1 MNRKLKFD
9 LDIETNAL
17 LCPNPNEFYGR
28 AYITEDI
35 VDNYRTLP
43 GIKSA
48 TKLANVTFGN
58 ILQASTC
65 NFTAPTDALDA
76 IDVDVCALSAMA
88 QLCQFDLEQSFVSLQ
103 MAQGSNGDFTVAAF
117 MNYYWAE
124 MAGKIG
130 EGIEL
135 LRWQGDTLSEDA
147 TLGLCDGYI
156 KKFCNDDLI
165 VAGTNGLYNGAITS
179 GNVLTEMESV
189 YVAATPAILQR
200 KSDLRFYVSSNV
212 AAAYEIAAATGNS
225 QTYVTTP
232 LPLTFL
238 GVKVVVCAGMPDN
251 TMVLT
256 LKSNLVYAFD
266 AEGDSKALKA
276 VNLSDSVAEPY
287 LRTRANLKVGFHY
300 TNPSE
305 IVVYNVCFD

>member
-9 LDIETNAL
+9 LDIESNAL

-58 ILQASTC
+58 VLQASTC
-65 NFTAPTDALDA
+65 NFTAPDDKLNA
-76 IDVDVCALSAMA
+76 IDIDVCALSAMA

-103 MAQGSNGDFTVAAF
+103 MAQGSNGDFTVASF

-124 MAGKIG
+124 LAAKIG
-130 EGIEL
+130 EDIEL
-135 LRWQGDTLSEDA
+135 IRWQGDTLSEDA
-147 TLGLCDGYI
+147 TLALCDGYV
-156 KKFCNDDLI
+156 KKFCTDTDI
-165 VAGTNGLYNGAITS
+165 VGVYGGAVTS
-179 GNVLTEMESV
+179 ANVLTQMSLV
-189 YVAATPAILQR
+189 YTSAAPAILQ
-200 KSDLRFYVSSNV
+200 KKADLRFYVSSNV
-212 AAAYEIAAATGNS
+212 ASAYELAAATGNT

-232 LPLTFL
+232 LPLTYL

-266 AEGDSKALKA
+266 AEGDAKALKA
-276 VNLSDSVAEPY
+276 VNLSDTVAEPY
-287 LRTRANLKVGFHY
+287 LRTRANLKIGFHY
-300 TNPSE
+300 TNPTE

>member
-43 GIKSA
+43 GIKAA
-48 TKLANVTFGN
+48 TKLGSVTFGN
-58 ILQASTC
+58 VLQASNC
-65 NFTAPTDALDA
+65 NFTAPTDTLDA
-76 IDVDVCALSAMA
+76 IDIDVCALSAMS
-88 QLCQFDLEQSFVSLQ
+88 QICQFQLEQSFVSLQ

-130 EGIEL
+130 EDIEL
-135 LRWQGDTLSEDA
+135 LRWQGDTDSEDE
-147 TLGLCDGYI
+147 TLALCDGYI
-156 KKFCNDDLI
+156 KKFCK
-165 VAGTNGLYNGAITS
+165 AGSGVVGVYDGTVNNGTVLDQMQLLYTS
-179 GNVLTEMESV
+179 
-189 YVAATPAILQR
+189 ATPAVLQ
-200 KSDLRFYVSSNV
+200 KKGDLRFYVSSNV
-212 AAAYEIAAATGNS
+212 GTAYELAAATGNT

-232 LPLTFL
+232 LPLTYL
-238 GVKVVVCAGMPDN
+238 GVKVVVCPGMPDD

-256 LKSNLVYAFD
+256 LKSNLIYAFD
-266 AEGDSKALKA
+266 AEGDAKALKA

-287 LRTRANLKVGFHY
+287 LRTRANLKVGFHF

>member
-9 LDIETNAL
+9 LEIENNAL

-76 IDVDVCALSAMA
+76 IDIDVCALSAMA

-156 KKFCNDDLI
+156 KKFCADLN
-165 VAGTNGLYNGAITS
+165 VNGIASIAIDS
-179 GNVLTEMESV
+179 SNVLTEMNKV
-189 YVAATPAILQR
+189 YTALPAAAKQK
-200 KSDLRFYVSSNV
+200 KSELRFYISSDV
-212 AAAYEIAAATGNS
+212 AAAYELAAATGNT

-232 LPLTFL
+232 LPLTYL
-238 GVKVVVCAGMPDN
+238 GIKVVVCAGMPED

-300 TNPSE
+300 TNPTE
-305 IVVYNVCFD
+305 IVVYNECFGA

>member
-65 NFTAPTDALDA
+65 NFTAPDDTLNA
-76 IDVDVCALSAMA
+76 IDIDVCALSAMA
-88 QLCQFDLEQSFVSLQ
+88 QICQFDLEQSFVSLQ

-130 EGIEL
+130 EDVEL

-156 KKFCNDDLI
+156 KKFCADLDVNGI
-165 VAGTNGLYNGAITS
+165 NSVAIDST
-179 GNVLTEMESV
+179 NVLTEMNKV
-189 YVAATPAILQR
+189 YIALPAGVKQK
-200 KSDLRFYVSSNV
+200 KSDLRFYISSDV
-212 AAAYEIAAATGNS
+212 ASAYELAAALGNS

-232 LPLTFL
+232 LPLTYL
-238 GVKVVVCAGMPDN
+238 GIKVVVCPGMPED

-256 LKSNLVYAFD
+256 LRSNLVYAFD

-300 TNPSE
+300 TNPTE
-305 IVVYNVCFD
+305 IVVYNECFGA